1 LQQQQTEANVAK
13 TKVEFSSILSGDK
26 TLPATITAAPAA
38 PIKKKLKRGYNDYGV
53 TCWVEDTE

>member
-1 LQQQQTEANVAK
+1 VAK